1 MPNIKS
7 SAYLRNNY
15 NEVSTTCHQ
24 YDEPIFITK
33 NGVGDLAV
41 MSVEAYDRIMSRFK
55 LYEELLRGMDDI
67 HSGNT
72 KPFDEALDSIRAR
85 RNR

>member
-15 NEVSTTCHQ
+15 NEVSTVCHQ
-24 YDEPIFITK
+24 YDEPVFITR

-41 MSVEAYDRIMSRFK
+41 MSVEAYDRMMSRLQ
-55 LYEELLRGMDDI
+55 LYDELLRGIDDVKEG
-67 HSGNT
+67 HTRS
-72 KPFDEALDSIRAR
+72 FDEAMEALRAR
-85 RNR
+85 RSR